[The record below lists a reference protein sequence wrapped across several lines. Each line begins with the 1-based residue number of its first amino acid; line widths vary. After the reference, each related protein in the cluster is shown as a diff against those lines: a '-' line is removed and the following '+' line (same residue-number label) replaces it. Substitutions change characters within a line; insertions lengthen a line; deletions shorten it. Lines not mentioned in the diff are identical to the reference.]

1 MRYLKYFL
9 LSLTILFVLGGLFFP
24 FFTKAQELEP
34 DQTEI
39 VRAKIL
45 DIQSMGTTT
54 LPVLNLSVKD
64 ENITAEILEGTQKG
78 QTVAFTDNYPG
89 VKTGETV
96 YINHTIYAG
105 SGQEVYSIVD
115 INRLPIIYFFVGLFI
130 FLAILI
136 GGFQGIRGL
145 LSLAGSFIL
154 IIFVLLPAILHGYS
168 PILLSIGVSSLIV
181 ILGSY
186 ITHGFNKTTSS
197 AVLGMIVTII
207 FTGIMAYV
215 AVHAANFTGYA
226 SEESIYLNLNS
237 HGSINLV
244 GILIGGIMIGLLG
257 ILYDVAIGQ
266 AISVEELHHIAP
278 HIPRGI
284 IFKRAMR
291 MGREHIGALINTLA
305 IAYVGASLPLLLLF
319 STPPVD
325 VGLIINREIFATEII
340 RILIGSIGLILAVPI
355 TTLLSVY
362 MLIKIKKSKSNLDH
376 SVLEKEETE
385 LEHFQHKH

>member
-1 MRYLKYFL
+1 MRYLKYL
-9 LSLTILFVLGGLFFP
+9 LFSVIILGIFTPSLSR
-24 FFTKAQELEP
+24 AQGLEP

-45 DIQSMGTTT
+45 DIKSEGSTT
-54 LPVLNLSVKD
+54 LPVLNIPNTD
-64 ENITAEILEGTQKG
+64 EDITAEILEGTQKN
-78 QTVAFTDNYPG
+78 QTVSFTDNYPG
-89 VKTGETV
+89 LKNGENV

-105 SGQEVYSIVD
+105 TGQEVYSITDV
-115 INRLPIIYFFVGLFI
+115 NRLPVIYFFVGLFI

-145 LSLAGSFIL
+145 LSLAGSFVLIL
-154 IIFVLLPAILHGYS
+154 FVLLPAILHGYS
-168 PILLSIGVSSLIV
+168 PILTSIGISSLIV

-197 AVLGMIVTII
+197 AVAGMIITII
-207 FTGIMAYV
+207 FTGIMAY
-215 AVHAANFTGYA
+215 AGVHVANFSGYA
-226 SEESIYLNLNS
+226 SEEATYLNLNS
-237 HGSINLV
+237 HGTINLV

-266 AISVEELHHIAP
+266 AISVEELHHLAP
-278 HIPRGI
+278 HIPRGT

-305 IAYVGASLPLLLLF
+305 IAYAGASLPLLLFF

-325 VGLIINREIFATEII
+325 VALIVNREIFATEII

-362 MLIKIKKSKSNLDH
+362 ILMPKAKKNLTEEE
-376 SVLEKEETE
+376 LRKEEKE
-385 LEHFQHKH
+385 LEFFHHKH

>member
-1 MRYLKYFL
+1 M
-9 LSLTILFVLGGLFFP
+9 
-24 FFTKAQELEP
+24 
-34 DQTEI
+34 
-39 VRAKIL
+39 
-45 DIQSMGTTT
+45 
-54 LPVLNLSVKD
+54 LPVLNLSD
-64 ENITAEILEGTQKG
+64 TQENVTVEILEGKQKG
-78 QTVAFTDNYPG
+78 QTVSFNNDYPG
-89 VKTGETV
+89 VKKGDVV
-96 YINHTIYAG
+96 YVNHTIDALDGLETYA
-105 SGQEVYSIVD
+105 IMD
-115 INRLPIIYFFVGLFI
+115 ISRLPVIYFFVGLFI

-145 LSLAGSFIL
+145 LSLAGSFVL

-181 ILGSY
+181 IVGSY

-197 AVLGMIVTII
+197 AVAGMVITII
-207 FTGIMAYV
+207 ITGIMAYV
-215 AVHAANFTGYA
+215 GVHAANFTGFA
-226 SEESIYLNLNS
+226 SEEAVYVNLNS
-237 HGSINLV
+237 HGTINLV

-266 AISVEELHHIAP
+266 AISVEELHHIAL
-278 HIPRGI
+278 HLPRVT

-325 VGLIINREIFATEII
+325 VAMIVNREIFATEIV

-362 MLIKIKKSKSNLDH
+362 ILMPKVKKNVPQEELH
-376 SVLEKEETE
+376 KEEKA
-385 LEHFQHKH
+385 LEHFEHKH

>member
-1 MRYLKYFL
+1 MRYLKYLL
-9 LSLTILFVLGGLFFP
+9 LSIIICSIFTP
-24 FFTKAQELEP
+24 FISRSAELEP

-45 DIQSMGTTT
+45 DIQSEGSTT
-54 LPVLNLSVKD
+54 LPVLDITETN
-64 ENITAEILEGTQKG
+64 ENITAEILEGKQKG
-78 QTVAFTDNYPG
+78 QTVSFDDNYPG
-89 VKTGETV
+89 IKKGQVV
-96 YINHTIYAG
+96 YVNHIIYAG
-105 SGQEVYSIVD
+105 SGQEVYGITDVD
-115 INRLPIIYFFVGLFI
+115 RLPVIYFFVGLFI

-145 LSLAGSFIL
+145 LSLAGSFVL

-197 AVLGMIVTII
+197 AVAGMIITII
-207 FTGIMAYV
+207 LTGIMAYV
-215 AVHAANFTGYA
+215 GVHVANFSGYA
-226 SEESIYLNLNS
+226 SEEAVYLNLNS
-237 HGSINLV
+237 HGTINLI

-257 ILYDVAIGQ
+257 ILYDVSIGQ

-278 HIPRGI
+278 HISRGT

-291 MGREHIGALINTLA
+291 MGREHIGALINTLT

-325 VGLIINREIFATEII
+325 VALTVNRELFATEII

-355 TTLLSVY
+355 TTFLSVY
-362 MLIKIKKSKSNLDH
+362 ILMPKVKKNIP
-376 SVLEKEETE
+376 KEELQKEEKE
-385 LEHFQHKH
+385 LEHFHHAH

>member
-1 MRYLKYFL
+1 MKRLKYL
-9 LSLTILFVLGGLFFP
+9 LFSIIILSIFTP
-24 FFTKAQELEP
+24 FISKAQELEP
-34 DQTEI
+34 DKVEV
-39 VRAKIL
+39 VRAKII
-45 DIQSMGTTT
+45 DIQSLGTTT
-54 LPVLNLSVKD
+54 LPVLNISD
-64 ENITAEILEGTQKG
+64 TNENITAQILEGTQKG
-78 QTVAFTDNYPG
+78 QTVDFNDNYPDIKKG
-89 VKTGETV
+89 DVV
-96 YINHTIYAG
+96 YVNHTVYAG
-105 SGQEVYSIVD
+105 SGQETYAITD
-115 INRLPIIYFFVGLFI
+115 IDRLPVIYFFVGLFI

-145 LSLAGSFIL
+145 LSLVGSFIL
-154 IIFVLLPAILHGYS
+154 IIFVLLPAILHGFS
-168 PILLSIGVSSLIV
+168 PILISIGVSSLIV

-197 AVLGMIVTII
+197 AVAGMIITII
-207 FTGIMAYV
+207 FTGLMAYV
-215 AVHAANFTGYA
+215 GVHAANFTGFA
-226 SEESIYLNLNS
+226 SEEAIYLNLNS
-237 HGSINLV
+237 QGHINLV

-257 ILYDVAIGQ
+257 ILYDVSIGQ

-325 VGLIINREIFATEII
+325 VAKLVNGEIFATEIV

-355 TTLLSVY
+355 TTFLSVY
-362 MLIKIKKSKSNLDH
+362 ILMPKVKKN
-376 SVLEKEETE
+376 VPKEELQKEEKE
-385 LEHFQHKH
+385 LEHFHHTH

>member
-1 MRYLKYFL
+1 MIIMRYLKYL
-9 LSLTILFVLGGLFFP
+9 LFFIIILSIFTP
-24 FFTKAQELEP
+24 FISRAQGELEP
-34 DQTEI
+34 DQVEI

-45 DIQSMGTTT
+45 DIQSASTSN
-54 LPVLNLSVKD
+54 LPVLNISD
-64 ENITAEILEGTQKG
+64 TSQNITAQLLEGNEKG
-78 QTVAFTDNYPG
+78 QTVYFTDDYPG
-89 VKTGETV
+89 IKTGQIV
-96 YINHTIYAG
+96 YVNHTIYAG
-105 SGQEVYSIVD
+105 SGKEAYAIMD
-115 INRLPIIYFFVGLFI
+115 INRMPVIYFFVGLFI

-145 LSLAGSFIL
+145 LSLAGSFVL

-168 PILLSIGVSSLIV
+168 PILLSIGVSSMIV

-197 AVLGMIVTII
+197 AVAGMVITII
-207 FTGIMAYV
+207 ITGIMAYV
-215 AVHAANFTGYA
+215 GVHTANFTGYG
-226 SEESIYLNLNS
+226 SEEAVYLNLNS
-237 HGSINLV
+237 HGGINLV

-266 AISVEELHHIAP
+266 AISVEELHHLAP
-278 HIPRGI
+278 HIPRVT

-325 VGLIINREIFATEII
+325 VGLIVNREIFATEIV

-355 TTLLSVY
+355 TTFLSVY
-362 MLIKIKKSKSNLDH
+362 ILMPKVKKNIP
-376 SVLEKEETE
+376 KEELHKEEKE
-385 LEHFQHKH
+385 LEHFHHSH